1 MTIDVAPT
9 KRQGFLAL
17 SPIFVFLAFYLGV
30 SIAVGDF
37 YKVPVSVAFIL
48 AVTWAVVTTHGIN
61 LSKRIEIFSRG
72 AANANVLYM
81 SLGYRANMSRN
92 VFLDLSMEK
101 TFADYNGWTAAGK
114 VNFYF

>member
-1 MTIDVAPT
+1 
-9 KRQGFLAL
+9 
-17 SPIFVFLAFYLGV
+17 
-30 SIAVGDF
+30 
-37 YKVPVSVAFIL
+37 
-48 AVTWAVVTTHGIN
+48 
-61 LSKRIEIFSRG
+61 
-72 AANANVLYM
+72 M